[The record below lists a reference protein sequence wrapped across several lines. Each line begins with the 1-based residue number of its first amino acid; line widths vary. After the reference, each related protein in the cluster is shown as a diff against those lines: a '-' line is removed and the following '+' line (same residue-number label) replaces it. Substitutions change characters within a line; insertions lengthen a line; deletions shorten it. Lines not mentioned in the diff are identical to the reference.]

1 MTADWG
7 RRSAMAGLASTLATY
22 GAIPIPAR
30 ADSESRLLVIDDF
43 QDRGGA
49 RRGGPSWMGF
59 TDQVMGGRSTGGA
72 KYDLIDGRRCLRLT
86 GRVNTD
92 GGGFVQMAV
101 DLARDGKAFDA
112 SGYAA
117 LELDVWG
124 NDESYNCHIRSTDV
138 RWYEQSY
145 RATFHAPRQW
155 TRIKLPWSQFV
166 PHGLTMP
173 LDLTG
178 LMRVGL
184 LGWMRDFDADLAL
197 SRIALT

>member
-1 MTADWG
+1 MTANWG
-7 RRSAMAGLASTLATY
+7 RRSAMAGLASTFATV
-22 GAIPIPAR
+22 GAIPMPAR
-30 ADSESRLLVIDDF
+30 AESQSRLLVIDDF
-43 QDRGGA
+43 KDSGDA
-49 RRGGPSWMGF
+49 RRGGLSWMGF

-72 KYDLIDGRRCLRLT
+72 GYDHIDGRRCLRLT

-101 DLARDGKAFDA
+101 DLARGGKAFDA

-124 NDESYNCHIRSTDV
+124 NDEDYNCHIRSTDV
-138 RWYEQSY
+138 RWYDQSY

-155 TRIKLPWSQFV
+155 TRVKLPWSEFI
-166 PHGLTMP
+166 PHGLTKA